1 MESFVSTGSDRP
13 VSASPAKPAGWLLV
27 LVLGSLTALGPLAID
42 MYLPALPW
50 IARDVG
56 VDLGVVQL
64 TLSVFLIGV
73 AAGQA
78 FYGPIVDRWGRRG
91 PLLIGMTVFVI
102 ASVGCSQ
109 AETMKSLLVWRLIMA
124 LGGAASMV
132 IPRAVVRDLFDE
144 RESARLY
151 SLLMLI
157 LGVSPML
164 APTIG
169 GQMLDHTGWR
179 GIFWVLAGIGVACAV
194 AIWFCLPE
202 SLPREARSTAGVGQA
217 LRNYGRLLSDRRFI
231 GPALASGCTLG
242 GIFAYLSGSSFV
254 FIELFQLSPQGYAY
268 VFAVNAAGLI
278 AASQVN
284 RWLLN
289 RYSSW
294 QVISVAFMGNAI
306 VGLALAGVGA
316 TGWGGLPLMITLLF
330 LSLSAAGVIF
340 PNVAALAMAPFG
352 KMAGSASALL
362 GTVQFVLG
370 ATAGALVGFYHNGTA
385 FPMTAGVAGC
395 GLVGWAILRTVARR

>member
-1 MESFVSTGSDRP
+1 M
-13 VSASPAKPAGWLLV
+13 LV
-27 LVLGSLTALGPLAID
+27 LVLGALTALGPLAID

-78 FYGPIVDRWGRRG
+78 FYGPVVDRWGRRG

-102 ASVGCSQ
+102 AAAGCSQ
-109 AETMKSLLVWRLIMA
+109 AQSMTSLLVWRLIMA

-132 IPRAVVRDLFDE
+132 IPRAVVRDLYDE
-144 RESARLY
+144 RESARMY

-157 LGVSPML
+157 LGVSPIL

-169 GQMLDHTGWR
+169 GQMLEHTGWR

-202 SLPREARSTAGVGQA
+202 SLPKEARSRAGVGQA

-254 FIELFQLSPQGYAY
+254 FIELFKLTPQGYAY
-268 VFAVNAAGLI
+268 VFGINAAGLI
-278 AASQVN
+278 AASQIN
-284 RWLLN
+284 LRLLKHF
-289 RYSSW
+289 SSW
-294 QVISVAFMGNAI
+294 QVISVAFMANAF
-306 VGLALAGVGA
+306 VGLVLAGVGA
-316 TGWGGLPLMITLLF
+316 TGWGGLPLMIALLF

-340 PNVAALAMAPFG
+340 PNVAALAMTPFG

-370 ATAGALVGFYHNGTA
+370 ATAGALVGFFHDGTA

-395 GLVGWAILRTVARR
+395 GLAGWAILRTVARK